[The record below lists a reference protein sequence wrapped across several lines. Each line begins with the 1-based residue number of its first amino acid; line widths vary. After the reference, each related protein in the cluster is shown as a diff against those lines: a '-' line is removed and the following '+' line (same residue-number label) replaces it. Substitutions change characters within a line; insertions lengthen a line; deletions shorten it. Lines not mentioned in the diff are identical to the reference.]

1 MSMNKHLLSKIL
13 LKVEAFPSMPK
24 AGVKLLALLKE
35 ENAPVA
41 EIEEVLRH
49 DPGLTTNVLKLAN
62 SAFFGIPSKVGSV
75 KQAFVLL
82 GAKRFTEL
90 VLATCTCSAMDKAV
104 DGYEISPGELWRH
117 SIEVATAAEALMEY
131 KKIAEP
137 KDVFTPALL
146 HDLGKLVLG
155 RFVKEE
161 FDRIK
166 RIVAMGVP
174 FVIAEN
180 MALGTDHAEIGAQI
194 LSQWSFPRDV
204 VNAVRFHHNP
214 DAIHNAN
221 IQIDIVYLANSL
233 CQKDE
238 ISDESERQPVE
249 HSPAFIKRL
258 GIEPDELAFISGKV
272 AQWIDKLSKKPA
284 LIKSESG

>member
-1 MSMNKHLLSKIL
+1 MNKKLLSKIL
-13 LKVEAFPSMPK
+13 LMVESFPSMPE
-24 AGVKLLALLKE
+24 AGAKMLALLKE
-35 ENAPVA
+35 PNAPVA
-41 EIEEVLRH
+41 EIEKVLRH

-90 VLATCTCSAMDKAV
+90 VLATCTCSVMDKAV
-104 DGYEISPGELWRH
+104 DGYELPPGELWRH
-117 SIEVATAAEALMEY
+117 SIEVSTAAEALMKY

-137 KDVFTPALL
+137 KDIFTPALL

-161 FDRIK
+161 FDGIK
-166 RIVAMGVP
+166 SIVATGVP
-174 FVIAEN
+174 YEIAEN

-194 LSQWSFPRDV
+194 LSQWSFPQDV

-214 DAIHNAN
+214 DAVHDAN
-221 IQIDIVYLANSL
+221 MQIDIVYLANFL
-233 CQKDE
+233 CRKNE
-238 ISDESERQPVE
+238 TSDGSEGQPVG

-258 GIEPDELAFISGKV
+258 GIGPDELALISGKV
-272 AQWIDKLSKKPA
+272 AQWIDKF
-284 LIKSESG
+284 SEKLAFD

>member
-1 MSMNKHLLSKIL
+1 MNKNLLSKIL
-13 LKVEAFPSMPK
+13 LKVESFPSMPK
-24 AGVKLLALLKE
+24 AGVKMLALLKE
-35 ENAPVA
+35 PNVPVA
-41 EIEEVLRH
+41 EIEKVLRH

-62 SAFFGIPSKVGSV
+62 SAFFGIPLKVGSV
-75 KQAFVLL
+75 KHAFVLL

-104 DGYEISPGELWRH
+104 DGYELPPGELWRH
-117 SIEVATAAEALMEY
+117 SIEVSISAEALMKY

-137 KDVFTPALL
+137 KDIFTPALL

-161 FDRIK
+161 FDGIK
-166 RIVAMGVP
+166 SIVAMGVP
-174 FVIAEN
+174 YEIAEN

-194 LSQWSFPRDV
+194 LGQWSFPRDV

-214 DAIHNAN
+214 DDVHNAN
-221 IQIDIVYLANSL
+221 IQIDIVYLANLL
-233 CQKDE
+233 CRKNE
-238 ISDESERQPVE
+238 ISDGSERQPVG

-284 LIKSESG
+284 FD